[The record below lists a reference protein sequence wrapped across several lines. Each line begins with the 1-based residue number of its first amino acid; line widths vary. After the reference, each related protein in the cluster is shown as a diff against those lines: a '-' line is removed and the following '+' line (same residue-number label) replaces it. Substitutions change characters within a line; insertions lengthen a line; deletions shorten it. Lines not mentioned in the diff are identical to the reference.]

1 MTIDAL
7 ANLRTLRDVLRFAVT
22 RFNEAN
28 LSYGHGQANA
38 FEEAA
43 FIILRALK
51 LRRSVAARFRVTV
64 SDEAGNKRTLT
75 RTVKFKR

>member
-1 MTIDAL
+1 MSILDAQ

-38 FEEAA
+38 F
-43 FIILRALK
+43 
-51 LRRSVAARFRVTV
+51 
-64 SDEAGNKRTLT
+64 
-75 RTVKFKR
+75 